1 MNVLEVETKA
11 AELERQIAPSIAVA
25 SEIVVRDAES
35 YKTAG
40 EMLKD
45 LTGLEKQIKTY
56 WEDDVAAAL
65 RLHRSLVAKRDAM
78 LVPVGEKK
86 TALRLG
92 MKSWDGEQ
100 ERIRRELQAKADAEA
115 RKAAEDAALAEAVE
129 LERNGNKAAAE
140 AVMAA
145 PVAPAPV
152 FIPKTTPGGYGQ
164 FTRKIWN
171 AEVVD
176 MLVLVKAVAAG
187 HVPIQALQA
196 DKVFLNAQARSLKG
210 AMAYPGVRAVES

>member
-1 MNVLEVETKA
+1 MNVTEVETKA
-11 AELERQIAPSIAVA
+11 AELEKQIAPALAVA
-25 SEIVVRDAES
+25 GEISVKDAAS
-35 YKTAG
+35 YTTAG
-40 EMLKD
+40 AMLKD
-45 LTGLEKQIKTY
+45 LTGLEKQIKAY
-56 WEDDVAAAL
+56 WENDVTAAL
-65 RLHRSLVAKRDAM
+65 WLHRSLVAKRDAM

-92 MKSWDGEQ
+92 MKSWEDEQ
-100 ERIRRELQAKADAEA
+100 ERVRRELQAKAEAEA
-115 RKAAEDAALAEAVE
+115 RKAAEDAVLAEAAE

-140 AVMAA
+140 SMMVA

-164 FTRKIWN
+164 FTRRVWN

-176 MLVLVKAVAAG
+176 LLVLVKAVAAG
-187 HVPIQALQA
+187 QVPIQAIQA